1 MEVLLVRFLMFFA
14 HQEQREFSIISEQ
27 MSIISTLFFNFCEMR
42 DDKHKQTLLTTRE
55 VISNHGQDFA

>member
-1 MEVLLVRFLMFFA
+1 MKCGDAVGSFFA

-27 MSIISTLFFNFCEMR
+27 MSIISTFFFNFCEMR
-42 DDKHKQTLLTTRE
+42 DDKHKQTLLTTCE